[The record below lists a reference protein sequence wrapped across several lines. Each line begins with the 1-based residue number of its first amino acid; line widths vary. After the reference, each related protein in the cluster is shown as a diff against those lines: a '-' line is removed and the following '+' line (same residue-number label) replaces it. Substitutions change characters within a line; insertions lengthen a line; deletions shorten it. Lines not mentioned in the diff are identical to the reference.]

1 MSTLDSA
8 EWRTIKDRVPEDS
21 EAKPQGPGVL
31 KKHRLKH
38 GDSWRISRRFLGISG
53 DSWILH
59 DVIWL
64 SKSSITSSFF
74 EHVRHVFWEIDWTG
88 NLIHPP
94 LLSFIMFY
102 YTTSLDSIPKLQFG
116 WHRHE
121 FTGIIPYL
129 GQGRNLRSSVNSSAA
144 KTPVDRRCWWLLRG
158 ERWWLLRGERRSPAK
173 ETFVA
178 EVLEALWQVRNAT
191 VVAKS
196 CTSW

>member
-1 MSTLDSA
+1 MA
-8 EWRTIKDRVPEDS
+8 IHGGFQEDFW
-21 EAKPQGPGVL
+21 EFQVI
-31 KKHRLKH
+31 H
-38 GDSWRISRRFLGISG
+38 GL
-53 DSWILH
+53 LY

-64 SKSSITSSFF
+64 SKRSITSSFF

-94 LLSFIMFY
+94 LLCFIMFY

-129 GQGRNLRSSVNSSAA
+129 LGQGRNLRSSVNSSAT

-178 EVLEALWQVRNAT
+178 AVFEALWQVRNAT